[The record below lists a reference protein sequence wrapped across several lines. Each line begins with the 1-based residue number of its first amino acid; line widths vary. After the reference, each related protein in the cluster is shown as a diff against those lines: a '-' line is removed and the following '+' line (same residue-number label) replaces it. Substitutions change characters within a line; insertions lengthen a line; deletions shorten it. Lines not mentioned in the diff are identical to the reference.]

1 MPIGSLARRVIPS
14 SVRKGLRNFL
24 SPRHARTWTLD
35 PGRIPWFDRPDALEL
50 LESRRRREH
59 LSDADTE
66 LLTRWTTD
74 GYCVAAGIIPADL
87 IDSMLLDLD
96 NTWTA
101 EQPFAGLDFCDL
113 RFAPG
118 DPVAKTSHR
127 DLLQASAAERLYARS
142 HSNWRT
148 SSFHNYSD
156 GAREIF
162 RHQELKRLCSL
173 ILDRPAFPQGSINFE
188 YGSAQEAHQ
197 DTAVFHVF
205 PPNFIVGAWIACEDI
220 SPGCGPLMFYPKSHR
235 QPLFNKFDNYPQT
248 NLRTAGAEVS
258 REYHEHVER
267 LTGQYE
273 RQLFLAKKGDV
284 FLWHGMTLHGGS
296 EIENPQLTRKS
307 FVIHYMPRGMNVSG
321 KIVGPFNW

>member
-24 SPRHARTWTLD
+24 SPRHARTWTLE

-50 LESRRRREH
+50 LQSRRRREH

-66 LLTRWTTD
+66 LLARWTTD

-96 NTWTA
+96 NAWTA

-113 RFAPG
+113 RFGPG
-118 DPVAKTSHR
+118 DPVAKTSHH

-148 SSFHNYSD
+148 ASFHNFSD
-156 GAREIF
+156 GARAIF

-173 ILDRPAFPQGSINFE
+173 ILDPPPFLRAVLTLSTAARRRRIRTPPSFTYFLPTLSWEHGSPVKTFRRD
-188 YGSAQEAHQ
+188 AA
-197 DTAVFHVF
+197 
-205 PPNFIVGAWIACEDI
+205 
-220 SPGCGPLMFYPKSHR
+220 R
-235 QPLFNKFDNYPQT
+235 
-248 NLRTAGAEVS
+248 
-258 REYHEHVER
+258 
-267 LTGQYE
+267 
-273 RQLFLAKKGDV
+273 
-284 FLWHGMTLHGGS
+284 
-296 EIENPQLTRKS
+296 
-307 FVIHYMPRGMNVSG
+307 
-321 KIVGPFNW
+321 

>member
-1 MPIGSLARRVIPS
+1 MPRARRRYFPNPPACAHLVPDLGADQVRPRRFSGALLMPIGSLARRVIPA

-96 NTWTA
+96 NAWTA
-101 EQPFAGLDFCDL
+101 QQPFAGLDFCDL
-113 RFAPG
+113 RFGPG
-118 DPVAKTSHR
+118 DPVAKTSHH

-148 SSFHNYSD
+148 SSFHDHSV
-156 GAREIF
+156 GASAIF

-220 SPGCGPLMFYPKSHR
+220 SPGCGALMFYPKSHR

-248 NLRTAGAEVS
+248 NLRTAGLRLAGNIMNTS
-258 REYHEHVER
+258 RDRPVNTSVNCFWQR
-267 LTGQYE
+267 RVTC
-273 RQLFLAKKGDV
+273 FS
-284 FLWHGMTLHGGS
+284 GMA
-296 EIENPQLTRKS
+296 
-307 FVIHYMPRGMNVSG
+307 
-321 KIVGPFNW
+321 